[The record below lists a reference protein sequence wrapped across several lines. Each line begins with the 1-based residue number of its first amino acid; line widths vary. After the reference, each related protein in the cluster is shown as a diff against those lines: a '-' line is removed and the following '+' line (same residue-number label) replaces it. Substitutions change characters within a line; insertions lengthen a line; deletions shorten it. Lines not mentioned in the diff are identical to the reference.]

1 MQPVCQPPQEG
12 DVSAQSGGP
21 RTRLRALLKQL
32 GASEQALAF
41 IEFALV
47 LPIFLTL
54 CFGGLE
60 LANYALA
67 RMAVSKIA
75 INVADSASRLGEGN
89 PLAGKQ
95 INEAMLND
103 VLEGAIQQGASQD
116 FKSRGRI
123 ILSSLQVNPEGGQW
137 IAWQRCIGDKTAYQ
151 STLGR
156 QGDGA
161 SGTAFPGM
169 GSGTTQIRAAQG
181 YAVMVAQIQYQYKP
195 VIGFWSGLSSNN
207 ILSYTSAFPVRE
219 NRDLTRVYPVTG
231 ETARTCPA

>member
-1 MQPVCQPPQEG
+1 MNASSPHRSH
-12 DVSAQSGGP
+12 SAS
-21 RTRLRALLKQL
+21 RARLSRLLVRL
-32 GASEQALAF
+32 GVSEQALAF
-41 IEFALV
+41 IEFGLV
-47 LPIFLTL
+47 LPFFLIL

-75 INVADSASRLGEGN
+75 VNVADSASRLGEGN

-95 INEAMLND
+95 LTEAMLND
-103 VLEGAIQQGASQD
+103 VLEGAIDQGASHD
-116 FKSRGRI
+116 FAARSRI
-123 ILSSLQVNPEGGQW
+123 ILSSLQVNAQGGQW
-137 IAWQRCIGDKTAYQ
+137 IAWQRCIGGKTGYQ

-169 GSGTTQIRAAQG
+169 GTGTTQIRAAQG
-181 YAVMVAQIQYQYKP
+181 YAVMVAQVQYQYKP
-195 VIGFWSGLSSNN
+195 VIGFWDKLTANN
-207 ILSYTSAFPVRE
+207 ILTYTSAFPVRE

-231 ETARTCPA
+231 ETARTCP

>member
-1 MQPVCQPPQEG
+1 MTIPARTLAVPDQP
-12 DVSAQSGGP
+12 A
-21 RTRLRALLKQL
+21 RALHRRARQMLARL
-32 GASEQALAF
+32 GMSEQGLAF
-41 IEFALV
+41 IEFGLV
-47 LPIFLTL
+47 LPLFLLL

-60 LANYALA
+60 LANYALS

-75 INVADSASRLGEGN
+75 VNLADSASRLGEGN

-103 VLEGAIQQGASQD
+103 VLEGAIAQGASQD
-116 FKSRGRI
+116 FQNRSRI
-123 ILSSLQVNPEGGQW
+123 ILSSLQVNAQGGQW
-137 IAWQRCIGDKTAYQ
+137 IAWQRCIGGKTGYQ

-156 QGDGA
+156 EGDGA
-161 SGTAFPGM
+161 SGTAFGGM

-195 VIGFWSGLSSNN
+195 VIGFWSALSDAN

-219 NRDLTRVYPVTG
+219 NRDLTRVYPAAG
-231 ETARTCPA
+231 EVSRTCS